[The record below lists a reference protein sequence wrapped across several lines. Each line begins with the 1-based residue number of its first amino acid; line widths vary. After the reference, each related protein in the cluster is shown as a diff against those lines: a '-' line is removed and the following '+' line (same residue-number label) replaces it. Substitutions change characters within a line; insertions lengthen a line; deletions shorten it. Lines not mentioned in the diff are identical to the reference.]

1 MKHVIRK
8 LYYNYEKE
16 EKWLNEMALKGMALS
31 NYSWCKYAFEDCE
44 PGEYIYRI
52 ELLGNLPTHP
62 NSIAYI
68 KFMQEIGVEHV
79 ASYMRWVY
87 FRKKASEGQFD
98 LYSDI
103 ESRITHYKRINLL
116 WSILALAESLIG
128 GLSIIIMVTV
138 SIMNGYPIG
147 ISSIIIGALPIIIG
161 FLFLYIDIP
170 IRKKIKDLV
179 KEKNIRE

>member
-52 ELLGNLPTHP
+52 ELLENLPTHP

-68 KFMQEIGVEHV
+68 KFMQEMGIEHV

-116 WSILALAESLIG
+116 WSILALVEGII
-128 GLSIIIMVTV
+128 GLSIITMSIV

-147 ISSIIIGALPIIIG
+147 KLVIVMGIVPFIIGI
-161 FLFLYIDIP
+161 LFLYIDAP

>member
-8 LYYNYEKE
+8 LYYDYEKE

-52 ELLGNLPTHP
+52 ELLKDLPTHP
-62 NSIAYI
+62 NSMAYI
-68 KFMQEIGVEHV
+68 KFMQEMGVEHV

-116 WSILALAESLIG
+116 WSILSLVEGII
-128 GLSIIIMVTV
+128 GLSIIIMGSVN
-138 SIMNGYPIG
+138 IMNGYPIG
-147 ISSIIIGALPIIIG
+147 RLGIVMGIVPVMIGI
-161 FLFLYIDIP
+161 LFLYIDTP

>member
-8 LYYNYEKE
+8 LYYDYEKE
-16 EKWLNEMALKGMALS
+16 EKWLNSMASKGMALF

-44 PGEYIYRI
+44 PSEYIYRI
-52 ELLGNLPTHP
+52 ELLKDLLTHP
-62 NSIAYI
+62 NSMAYI
-68 KFMQEIGVEHV
+68 KFMQEMGVEHV

-116 WSILALAESLIG
+116 WSILALVEGII
-128 GLSIIIMVTV
+128 GLSIIIMGSVN
-138 SIMNGYPIG
+138 IMNGHPIG
-147 ISSIIIGALPIIIG
+147 RLGIVMGIVPVMIGI
-161 FLFLYIDIP
+161 LFLYIDAP